1 MKLKLVLAVVAVV
14 ALPGLALAQGQ
25 SGAPNVPKP
34 TKADAQKV
42 VAIIKGDKTKTQ
54 AFCQL
59 GRLNDQMAEADQKKD
74 EKKLEALGKQADAL
88 AQKIGPEYVNLM
100 DGLDQ
105 VDENSPAGKD
115 IAATLGQLDSVC
127 GGGGGR

>member
-1 MKLKLVLAVVAVV
+1 MKLKLITAVAALV
-14 ALPGLALAQGQ
+14 ALPGVALAQGQ
-25 SGAPNVPKP
+25 SGAPNGPKP

-42 VAIIKGDKTKTQ
+42 VTIIKSDKAKTQ

-59 GRLNDQMAEADQKKD
+59 GQLNDQMAEADQKKD

-105 VDENSPAGKD
+105 VDENSQAGKD
-115 IAATLGQLDSVC
+115 IAATLAQLDSVC
-127 GGGGGR
+127 GGGR

>member
-1 MKLKLVLAVVAVV
+1 MNLKLITAVAAVFVIPAVAF
-14 ALPGLALAQGQ
+14 AQGQ
-25 SGAPNVPKP
+25 SGAPNAPKP

-42 VAIIKGDKTKTQ
+42 VAIIKGDKVKTQ

-59 GRLNDQMAEADQKKD
+59 GQLNDQMAEADQKKD

-127 GGGGGR
+127 GGGGR

>member
-1 MKLKLVLAVVAVV
+1 MNLKLVIAAAFVS
-14 ALPGLALAQGQ
+14 ALPALALAQGQ
-25 SGAPNVPKP
+25 QSGAPNAPKP

-42 VAIIKGDKTKTQ
+42 VAIVKGDKAKTQ

-59 GRLNDQMAEADQKKD
+59 GAINDQMAEADQKKD

-88 AQKIGPEYVNLM
+88 AQTIGPEYVSLM

-105 VDENSPAGKD
+105 VEENSAAGKE
-115 IAATLGQLDSVC
+115 IAATLSQLDNLC
-127 GGGGGR
+127 GH

>member
-1 MKLKLVLAVVAVV
+1 MKLKLITVLAAVV
-14 ALPGLALAQGQ
+14 VLPGLALAQGQ
-25 SGAPNVPKP
+25 SGAPNAPKP

-42 VAIIKGDKTKTQ
+42 VAVIKGDKAKTQ

-59 GRLNDQMAEADQKKD
+59 GQLNDQMAEADQKKD

-115 IAATLGQLDSVC
+115 IAATLGQLDSLC
-127 GGGGGR
+127 GGGR

>member
-1 MKLKLVLAVVAVV
+1 MKLKLITVIAAVI
-14 ALPGLALAQGQ
+14 ALPAVAFAQGQ
-25 SGAPNVPKP
+25 SGAPNAPKP

-42 VAIIKGDKTKTQ
+42 VAIIKGDKAKSQ

-59 GRLNDQMAEADQKKD
+59 GQLNDQMAEADQKKD

-115 IAATLGQLDSVC
+115 IAATLAQLDSVC
-127 GGGGGR
+127 GGGR

>member
-1 MKLKLVLAVVAVV
+1 MKLKLFITAAVLS
-14 ALPGLALAQGQ
+14 ALPALALAQGRQ
-25 SGAPNVPKP
+25 GGAPNAPKP

-42 VAIIKGDKTKTQ
+42 VQIIKGDKAKTQ

-59 GRLNDQMAEADQKKD
+59 GTLNDQMAEADQKKD
-74 EKKLEALGKQADAL
+74 EKKLDALGRQADAL

-115 IAATLGQLDSVC
+115 IAATLNQLDNLC
-127 GGGGGR
+127 GSK

>member
-1 MKLKLVLAVVAVV
+1 MKLKLITAVAAVLVIPAVAF
-14 ALPGLALAQGQ
+14 AQGQ
-25 SGAPNVPKP
+25 SGAPNAPKP

-42 VAIIKGDKTKTQ
+42 VAIIKGDKAKTQ

-59 GRLNDQMAEADQKKD
+59 GQLNDQMAEADQKKD

-127 GGGGGR
+127 GGGGR

>member
-1 MKLKLVLAVVAVV
+1 MKLKLVITVAVLS
-14 ALPGLALAQGQ
+14 ALPALALAQGQ
-25 SGAPNVPKP
+25 QGGAPNVPKP

-42 VAIIKGDKTKTQ
+42 VAIIKGDKAKTQ

-59 GRLNDQMAEADQKKD
+59 GAINDQMAEADQKKD
-74 EKKLEALGKQADAL
+74 EKKLDALGKQADAL

-127 GGGGGR
+127 GSK

>member
-1 MKLKLVLAVVAVV
+1 MNLKLITAVAAVFVIPAVAF
-14 ALPGLALAQGQ
+14 AQGQ
-25 SGAPNVPKP
+25 SGAPNAPKP

-42 VAIIKGDKTKTQ
+42 VAIIKGDKAKTQ

-59 GRLNDQMAEADQKKD
+59 GQLNDQMAEADQKKD

-127 GGGGGR
+127 GGGGR

>member
-1 MKLKLVLAVVAVV
+1 MNLKLVIAAAFVS
-14 ALPGLALAQGQ
+14 ALPALALAQGQ
-25 SGAPNVPKP
+25 QSGAPNAPKP

-42 VAIIKGDKTKTQ
+42 VAIIKGDKAKTQ

-59 GRLNDQMAEADQKKD
+59 GAINDQMAEADQKKD

-88 AQKIGPEYVNLM
+88 AEKIGPEYVSLM

-105 VDENSPAGKD
+105 VEENSAAGKE
-115 IAATLGQLDSVC
+115 IAATLSQLDNLC
-127 GGGGGR
+127 GH

>member
-1 MKLKLVLAVVAVV
+1 MKLKLVVAIAAVV
-14 ALPGLALAQGQ
+14 ALPGLALAQAQQQG
-25 SGAPNVPKP
+25 GAPNAPKP

-42 VAIIKGDKTKTQ
+42 VAIIKGDKAKTQ

-59 GRLNDQMAEADQKKD
+59 GQINDQMAEADQKKD

-127 GGGGGR
+127 GAGR

>member
-1 MKLKLVLAVVAVV
+1 MNLKLITVLAAVV
-14 ALPGLALAQGQ
+14 ALPAFALAQGQ
-25 SGAPNVPKP
+25 QGGAPNAPKP

-42 VAIIKGDKTKTQ
+42 VAIIKGDKAKTQ

-59 GRLNDQMAEADQKKD
+59 GQLNDQMAEADQKKD
-74 EKKLEALGKQADAL
+74 EKKLEALGKQADDL
-88 AQKIGPEYVNLM
+88 AQKIGPEYVKLM

-115 IAATLGQLDSVC
+115 IAATLAQLDSLC
-127 GGGGGR
+127 GGAR

>member
-1 MKLKLVLAVVAVV
+1 MNLKLVIAAAFVS
-14 ALPGLALAQGQ
+14 ALPALALAQGQ
-25 SGAPNVPKP
+25 QSGAPNAPKP

-42 VAIIKGDKTKTQ
+42 VAIIKGDKAKTQ

-59 GRLNDQMAEADQKKD
+59 GAINDQMAEADQKKD

-88 AQKIGPEYVNLM
+88 AEKIGPEYVSLM

-105 VDENSPAGKD
+105 VEESSAAGKE
-115 IAATLGQLDSVC
+115 IAATLSQLDNLC
-127 GGGGGR
+127 GH